1 MIGLRWQFGSVSP
14 FYQSDRKL
22 LLVVKEV
29 STLATALDG
38 LDAY

>member
-1 MIGLRWQFGSVSP
+1 MGLRWQFGSVSP

-22 LLVVKEV
+22 PIIMWEV
-29 STLATALDG
+29 STLASDLDG